1 MIVLT
6 QYNGAIVGPIARV
19 LSYVISGLYNMF
31 ASVGIESAALCI
43 ILFTF
48 LVRALMI
55 PLNLKQQKATKLS
68 SRMNPEL
75 MKIQEKYKGK
85 KDEASQRKMQA
96 ETSAVYEKYGAN
108 PLSGCLPLLIT
119 FPIMIALYRIIY
131 NIPAYI
137 PAIFE
142 IYEEIAKAIQGV
154 DGYVETLSGI
164 LSNTNALK
172 LDEAG
177 VPTVEAIIDVLATFS
192 PDKWTELG
200 TAFPPIINVIQENST
215 KIMHINDIFGILNIT
230 EVPSL
235 TSLSIAV
242 PILAAALQ
250 WYQGKQLSASQ
261 PQMNQNNQ
269 AANMTKSMNT
279 FMPITSGVFCLMLPI
294 GVGLYWI
301 AGSVFA
307 IVQQF
312 FVNRHFD
319 KVDVDELIKQNQ
331 LKALK
336 KREKRGEDISAAKR
350 EMEKAALRA
359 AHEKEVEKKQEEKP
373 VEKKEFKAAGYK
385 RSEVSYSAGS
395 IAANANILKNRES
408 KGDKKDE

>member
-1 MIVLT
+1 
-6 QYNGAIVGPIARV
+6 
-19 LSYVISGLYNMF
+19 
-31 ASVGIESAALCI
+31 
-43 ILFTF
+43 
-48 LVRALMI
+48 
-55 PLNLKQQKATKLS
+55 
-68 SRMNPEL
+68 
-75 MKIQEKYKGK
+75 
-85 KDEASQRKMQA
+85 
-96 ETSAVYEKYGAN
+96 
-108 PLSGCLPLLIT
+108 
-119 FPIMIALYRIIY
+119 
-131 NIPAYI
+131 
-137 PAIFE
+137 
-142 IYEEIAKAIQGV
+142 
-154 DGYVETLSGI
+154 
-164 LSNTNALK
+164 
-172 LDEAG
+172 
-177 VPTVEAIIDVLATFS
+177 
-192 PDKWTELG
+192 
-200 TAFPPIINVIQENST
+200 
-215 KIMHINDIFGILNIT
+215 
-230 EVPSL
+230 
-235 TSLSIAV
+235 
-242 PILAAALQ
+242 
-250 WYQGKQLSASQ
+250 
-261 PQMNQNNQ
+261 
-269 AANMTKSMNT
+269 
-279 FMPITSGVFCLMLPI
+279 MPITSGVFCLMLPI

>member
-1 MIVLT
+1 MIILT
-6 QYNGAIVGPIARV
+6 QYNGAIVGPIAKV

-31 ASVGIESAALCI
+31 ASIGIESAALCI

-75 MKIQEKYKGK
+75 MKIQDKYKGK

-96 ETSAVYEKYGAN
+96 ETAAVYEKYGAN

-131 NIPAYI
+131 NIPAYV
-137 PAIFE
+137 PAI
-142 IYEEIAKAIQGV
+142 YELYEKIALAIQGV

-164 LSNTNALK
+164 LSNTNVLK
-172 LDEAG
+172 VDDAG
-177 VPTVEAIIDVLATFS
+177 VPTLNAVIDVLATFS

-200 TAFPPIINVIQENST
+200 TVFPDISNVIQENST
-215 KIMHINDIFGILNIT
+215 HIMRINDIFGILNIT
-230 EVPSL
+230 EVPKL
-235 TSLSIAV
+235 TSLSISV
-242 PILAAALQ
+242 PILAAGLQ
-250 WYQGKQLSASQ
+250 WYQGKQLSANQ

-279 FMPITSGVFCLMLPI
+279 FMPIMSGVFCLMLPI

-301 AGSVFA
+301 AGSLFA

-312 FVNRHFD
+312 FVNRYFD
-319 KVDVDELIKQNQ
+319 KVDVDELIKNNQ

-373 VEKKEFKAAGYK
+373 AEKKEYKAVGYK
-385 RSEVSYSAGS
+385 KSEVSYSAGS